1 MATQFINGPQWKK
14 YGITHKEIMLIG
26 ELDLFL
32 YFHVAS
38 ASHKEETKNNN
49 KHVNQWNREM
59 PVSRINPS

>member
-1 MATQFINGPQWKK
+1 
-14 YGITHKEIMLIG
+14 MLIG

-49 KHVNQWNREM
+49 KHVNQ
-59 PVSRINPS
+59 